1 MTGPAE
7 GKLPLDCEVYFSYD
21 DKKIRIKE
29 VSVYIH
35 LKGYA
40 LARVTHLDIEHPSL
54 NKLIQP
60 KHGKFL
66 TVKGFEGGIEIVFEE
81 KTRKKIVFDE
91 ENLKPRSV
99 KIFSPLLNMVLQ
111 PNVKTRTWI
120 GGKFGGIYIGFRKP
134 EVRKLEKIAETY
146 FKMSPIK
153 P

>member
-66 TVKGFEGGIEIVFEE
+66 TVKGFEGGIEIVF
-81 KTRKKIVFDE
+81 DG

-153 P
+153 S